1 MMKGETMTTTN
12 AIRRSLRPGWLA
24 PLAALGVAVAPHA
37 AWADNLLLAQST
49 LVTGTES
56 TVDSFTTTGAGKV
69 TIRLQSL
76 DWPAPLSALSFSAT
90 SADSVL
96 AYWNGGGS
104 IDSGEMTFNVSGPGT
119 YFTHIMASSTP
130 SSNGID
136 AGLYSVYMTFQSAVP
151 LPASGW
157 MLLTGMFVLAGIV
170 RAARPLEL
178 MGTAR
183 A

>member
-1 MMKGETMTTTN
+1 MNTTN
-12 AIRRSLRPGWLA
+12 TIRRSLKMGLLA
-24 PLAALGVAVAPHA
+24 PVAALSLAGASN
-37 AWADNLLLAQST
+37 AWAGSLLLAQST

-56 TVDSFTTTGAGKV
+56 TVDSFTTTEAGKV
-69 TIRLQSL
+69 TVHLQSL

-90 SADSVL
+90 SADNVL
-96 AYWNGGGS
+96 AYWNSGGS
-104 IDSGEMTFNVSGPGT
+104 VDSGDMTFNVSGPGT
-119 YFTHIMASSTP
+119 YFAHIMATSTP
-130 SSNGID
+130 TNGID
-136 AGLYSVYMTFQSAVP
+136 AGLYSVLMTFQPVP

-178 MGTAR
+178 MGPAR

>member
-1 MMKGETMTTTN
+1 MNTTKT
-12 AIRRSLRPGWLA
+12 IRRSLRLGLLA
-24 PLAALGVAVAPHA
+24 PLAALSVVAAPH

-56 TVDSFTTTGAGKV
+56 TVDSFTTPGAGKV
-69 TIRLQSL
+69 TVRLESL

-119 YFTHIMASSTP
+119 YFAHIMATSTP
-130 SSNGID
+130 TNGLD
-136 AGLYSVYMTFQSAVP
+136 AGLYSLWMTFQPVP

-157 MLLTGMFVLAGIV
+157 MLLTGIFVLAGIARAV
-170 RAARPLEL
+170 RPFEL
-178 MGTAR
+178 MGTAN

>member
-1 MMKGETMTTTN
+1 MKTTTK
-12 AIRRSLRPGWLA
+12 AIRRSFKLGLLA
-24 PLAALGVAVAPHA
+24 PVAALGMAAAPHA
-37 AWADNLLLAQST
+37 WADSLLLAQST
-49 LVTGTES
+49 LVTGSES
-56 TVDSFTTTGAGKV
+56 TVDSFTTTSAGKV
-69 TIRLQSL
+69 TVRLQSL

-90 SADSVL
+90 SADNVL

-104 IDSGEMTFNVSGPGT
+104 MDGGEMTFNVSAPGT
-119 YFTHIMASSTP
+119 YFAHIMATSAP
-130 SSNGID
+130 SRFGIN

-157 MLLTGMFVLAGIV
+157 MLLTGMFVLAGLV

>member
-1 MMKGETMTTTN
+1 MNTTTKTK
-12 AIRRSLRPGWLA
+12 RRSLKLGLLA
-24 PLAALGVAVAPHA
+24 PVAALGMVAAPQV
-37 AWADNLLLAQST
+37 WADSLLVQQST

-56 TVDSFTTTGAGKV
+56 TVDSFTTTSAGKV
-69 TIRLQSL
+69 TVRLQSL

-90 SADSVL
+90 SANNVL
-96 AYWNGGGS
+96 AYWNGGGAF
-104 IDSGEMTFNVSGPGT
+104 DSAQMTFDVSGAGT
-119 YFTHIMASSTP
+119 YFAHIMATSTP
-130 SSNGID
+130 SHGLNV
-136 AGLYSVYMTFQSAVP
+136 GLYSVYMTFQSAVP

-157 MLLTGMFVLAGIV
+157 MLLTGMFVLAGLV